1 MRLCKWEELP
11 ENMRVE
17 EVRKYYDVLTKKS
30 ASLVC
35 KRIFDIVV
43 ALLMLIILSPVF
55 LVLAIV
61 IKVDSKGPVF
71 YRQVRITQ
79 YGKEFRI
86 HKFRSMYVGADR
98 KGEQVTSAGDK
109 RISRVGIII
118 RKCRLDETAQ
128 LIDVLR
134 GTMTFVGVRPEVP
147 KFITQ
152 YKPEWLATLLLPAG
166 VTNLTSIYY
175 RDEDKLLENA
185 DDTGI
190 AYIENVLPEKMK
202 WNLKGLERF
211 NFFLDIKLMFMTFFS
226 ICGKDYHALVEQE
239 NEPTVAGEMNK
250 S

>member
-17 EVRKYYDVLTKKS
+17 EVRKYYDVLTKKR

-61 IKVDSKGPVF
+61 IKIDSKGPVL
-71 YRQVRITQ
+71 YRQVRVTQ

-86 HKFRSMYVGADR
+86 HKFRSMCVGADR
-98 KGEQVTSAGDK
+98 EGEQVTSAGDI
-109 RISRVGIII
+109 RITGVGKII

-147 KFITQ
+147 KYIKQ
-152 YKPEWLATLLLPAG
+152 YNPEWLATLLLPAG
-166 VTNLTSIYY
+166 VTNLTSICYK
-175 RDEDKLLENA
+175 DEDILLGNA
-185 DDTGI
+185 DDSGT
-190 AYIENVLPEKMK
+190 AYIEKVLPEKMK
-202 WNLKGLERF
+202 WNLNCLERF
-211 NFFLDIKLMFMTFFS
+211 NFFLDIKLMFMTLFS
-226 ICGKDYHALVEQE
+226 MLGRDYHVLIERESESMATVEIK
-239 NEPTVAGEMNK
+239 K